1 MKFIKALTLGAS
13 IFALSFSV
21 LAEEKAETQATDEL
35 EVKITAEMPNVEV
48 KHGEQTI
55 VIQRDQDKN
64 HRIGDGYDKTSRACP
79 PFCIQPASAAEG
91 VDTVAELEVIEHL
104 KNGNMLIDTR
114 TPAWLARGHIPGA
127 VNIPWKEFNTAAAQA
142 WSEEITISTIE
153 DVMTGK
159 LGVTKNGDAL
169 DFANAAD
176 IIIYCN
182 GPWCP
187 QSVNAIKS
195 LLNKGYPAEKI
206 KWYRGGMQAWESF
219 GLTVV
224 KG

>member
-1 MKFIKALTLGAS
+1 MKLMNTLTLAVS
-13 IFALSFSV
+13 IFALSFSA
-21 LAEEKAETQATDEL
+21 LAEEKAETQAADEL
-35 EVKITAEMPNVEV
+35 NVKITAELPNVEI
-48 KHGEQTI
+48 KQGDQTI
-55 VIQRDQDKN
+55 LIQRDQNKD

-79 PFCIQPASAAEG
+79 PFCIQPASAAEN

-104 KNGNMLIDTR
+104 KNGDMLIDTR
-114 TPAWLARGHIPGA
+114 TAAWLARGYIPGA
-127 VNIPWKEFNTAAAQA
+127 VNIPWKAFNTAAAQA
-142 WSEEITISTIE
+142 WSEEITVKEIA
-153 DVMTGK
+153 DVMVEK

-169 DFANAAD
+169 DFANAAN
-176 IIIYCN
+176 IIMYCN

-195 LLNKGYPAEKI
+195 LIAEGYPAEKI

-219 GLTVV
+219 GLTVI